1 MPVYA
6 NRVWV
11 ATATTGTGS
20 LTLGAAEPGYIT
32 FAQGN
37 IPNNTNVT
45 YTIVDGNN
53 FEVGRGTYLTSGPTL
68 TRDIVLITLSSGS
81 TSTSKLSLSGAASVF
96 VTEVAEDT
104 MASGRVEQARLGAF
118 T

>member
-1 MPVYA
+1 MPVFA

-11 ATATTGTGS
+11 ATSTTGTGS
-20 LTLGAAEPGYIT
+20 LTLGSAQTGYIT

-37 IPNNTNVT
+37 VPNATSVT

-53 FEVGRGTYLTSGPTL
+53 FEVGRGSYLTSGPTL
-68 TRDIVLITLSSGS
+68 TRDTVLISLSSGS
-81 TSTSKLSLSGAASVF
+81 VSTSKLNLSGSATVF
-96 VTEVAEDT
+96 LTEVAEDV
-104 MASGRVEQARLGAF
+104 MDPGLVEQARLGAF